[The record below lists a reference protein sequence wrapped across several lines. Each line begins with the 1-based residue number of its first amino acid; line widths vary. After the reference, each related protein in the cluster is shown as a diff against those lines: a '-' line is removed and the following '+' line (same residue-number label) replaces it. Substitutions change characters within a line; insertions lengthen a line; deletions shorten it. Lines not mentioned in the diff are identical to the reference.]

1 MDIAEFIAK
10 YGFPVVAAF
19 GLMGLLW
26 YVWTWVTKEVKPVIS
41 EASSTLIEL
50 IDRIRILDNDMI
62 RLNQKLETYI
72 SLKHRLKI
80 EDQINHQTENRNTK
94 KQ

>member
-26 YVWTWVTKEVKPVIS
+26 YVWNWVTREVKPVIS

-50 IDRIRILDNDMI
+50 IDRVRILDNDMI

-72 SLKHRLKI
+72 SLKHRLKVENQVYHET
-80 EDQINHQTENRNTK
+80 EDRDNK
-94 KQ
+94 KK

>member
-1 MDIAEFIAK
+1 MDLADFIAK

-41 EASSTLIEL
+41 EANATLIDL

-72 SLKHRLKI
+72 SLQPKLKI
-80 EDQINHQTENRNTK
+80 KEEVDHETENRNS
-94 KQ
+94 

>member
-1 MDIAEFIAK
+1 VDIAEFIAK

-50 IDRIRILDNDMI
+50 IDRVRILDNDMI

-72 SLKHRLKI
+72 SLKHRLKVENQVYHET
-80 EDQINHQTENRNTK
+80 EDRDNK
-94 KQ
+94 KK

>member
-1 MDIAEFIAK
+1 VDIAEFIAK

-26 YVWTWVTKEVKPVIS
+26 YVWNWVTKEVKPVIS

-50 IDRIRILDNDMI
+50 IDRVRILDNDMI

-72 SLKHRLKI
+72 SLKHRLKVENQVYHET
-80 EDQINHQTENRNTK
+80 EDRDNK
-94 KQ
+94 KK

>member
-26 YVWTWVTKEVKPVIS
+26 YVWNWVTKEVKPVIS

-50 IDRIRILDNDMI
+50 IDRVRILDNDMI

-80 EDQINHQTENRNTK
+80 EDQINHQTENRNTE